1 MIETTRQSSA
11 RAAHAAATT
20 ILTLP
25 ELAAQL
31 QVELPADPGL
41 AAATFPVRRVRPS
54 DALYRAGDSFEC
66 LYLVHSGFF
75 KTVLVDA
82 SGAEQVLAFPMAG
95 DVVGID
101 GVDPGRYPS
110 ECVAL
115 DAAAVAVIAFAR
127 LAQLGHDH
135 PAVEQLIYRIFS
147 RELDRKH
154 EMMLRLGTLHAEARV
169 AAFLL
174 ELATHQARLGLS
186 RQVFLLRMTRA
197 ELGSY
202 LGVKLETVS
211 RALSSFAAAG
221 LIEVSRRT
229 IALRDSG
236 GLHHVVERGRS
247 LSGAHPHPAL
257 HLVHPTPSSAP
268 QPA

>member
-1 MIETTRQSSA
+1 MIETTRQASV
-11 RAAHAAATT
+11 RASEGGAATFV
-20 ILTLP
+20 TLP
-25 ELAAQL
+25 ELAAL
-31 QVELPADPGL
+31 LEVRLPADPEL
-41 AAATFPVRRVRPS
+41 AAITFPVRRLRAS
-54 DALYRAGDSFEC
+54 DALYRAGDPFEA
-66 LYLVHSGFF
+66 LYLVRAGFF

-82 SGAEQVLAFPMAG
+82 GGAEQVLAFPIAG

-101 GVDPGRYPS
+101 GVDQGRYPS
-110 ECVAL
+110 ECIAL
-115 DAAAVAVIAFAR
+115 DAAAVAVIPFGR

-135 PAVEQLIYRIFS
+135 PVVEHLIYRIFS

-174 ELATHQARLGLS
+174 EFADRQARLGLS
-186 RQVFLLRMTRA
+186 QPVFLLRMTRA

-221 LIEVSRRT
+221 LIQVSRRT
-229 IALRDSG
+229 IAIHDRA
-236 GLHHVVERGRS
+236 GLHHVVESGRS
-247 LSGAHPHPAL
+247 IAGAHPPL
-257 HLVHPTPSSAP
+257 HLVRPGSRSAP